1 MIVMSTGGLYAL
13 LDSSDEHHH
22 RAHTAIEEY
31 SGPLLLSPLVLQE
44 ITYLVSKR
52 LGRQA
57 AHDFLIDV
65 TEKVYQLA
73 TFADEEMEL
82 AADLM
87 KTYSHMN
94 IGLADASV
102 AVIAGRAQTANLLTV
117 EQHFRAIGPL
127 WGAEFRLLPFEK

>member
-1 MIVMSTGGLYAL
+1 VIVLSTGGLYAL

-22 RAHTAIEEY
+22 RAHTSIKER

-44 ITYLVSKR
+44 VTYLVSQR
-52 LGRQA
+52 LGREA
-57 AHDFLIDV
+57 TYDFLLDV

-73 TFADEEMEL
+73 VFGDEEMEL

-87 KTYSHMN
+87 KTYSHMSL
-94 IGLADASV
+94 GLADASV
-102 AVIAGRAQTANLLTV
+102 AVIAGRAQTVNLLTV

-127 WGAEFRLLPFEK
+127 WGAEFRLLPFDE